1 MKANRTCIVL
11 IMLLCANVLF
21 AQRNGVIGQPKTG
34 LQIGGS

>member
-21 AQRNGVIGQPKTG
+21 AQRSCVIGPPQTG
-34 LQIGGS
+34 FQIGGS

>member
-21 AQRNGVIGQPKTG
+21 AQRNCVVGEPQTG
-34 LQIGGS
+34 FQIGGS